1 MKSFLNLFG
10 GKWLYDCLLEFR
22 LLLLVNFFFFIR
34 DLDIGD
40 IIKKIWGY
48 DIVCER

>member
-1 MKSFLNLFG
+1 MIVYQNLGYYYWLIFFL
-10 GKWLYDCLLEFR
+10 
-22 LLLLVNFFFFIR
+22 VFIR